1 MKVGI
6 LTIGDELTRGMIQD
20 TNSSFLSRE
29 VTSERWQVTVMM
41 AVGDDDDVIR
51 DALGYLME
59 KCDAV
64 IVTGGL
70 GPTADDKTTAS
81 IARAFGLGLYTDES
95 VLGHIKER
103 FERFRIA
110 WTDNNAKQA
119 MFPHGAV
126 PLYNPTGTAWGFSL
140 KKDGKII
147 VVVPGV
153 PAEVKRMVP
162 ESVIPLLRAE
172 FPEAVRYSA
181 KRTIK
186 LFGISEAK
194 VDETITAAGIDF
206 PGISIGF
213 YPRFP
218 ENHLVI
224 TSQGDDEASTRK
236 NLDHAVAR
244 ATERLKKYIF
254 GYDDATLEGIVA
266 ALLTEK
272 GLTLSVAESC
282 TGGLITD
289 RLTNVPGSSLF
300 LDRGVITYSN
310 VSKMEL
316 LEVPAA
322 TLEQH
327 GAVSE
332 ETAVLMARGVRKLGK
347 THIGL
352 ATTGIAGP
360 TGGSEAKPVGTV
372 FIAVAGEAES
382 VCRKFHFRWERR
394 RVKEITSQ
402 WALEIL
408 RRFIVEDRAK

>member
-6 LTIGDELTRGMIQD
+6 LTIGDELTHGMIQD
-20 TNSSFLSRE
+20 TNSFLISRE
-29 VTSERWQVTVMM
+29 VTSERWHVTAIM
-41 AVGDDDDVIR
+41 AVGDDGNVIR
-51 DALGYLME
+51 DALKYLME
-59 KCDAV
+59 RSDAV

-70 GPTADDKTTAS
+70 GPTADDKTTMS
-81 IARAFGLGLYTDES
+81 IARTFGLGLYTDES
-95 VLGHIKER
+95 VLRHIKER
-103 FERFRIA
+103 FEKFRIA
-110 WTDNNAKQA
+110 WTENNTKQA
-119 MFPHGAV
+119 VFPQGAI
-126 PLYNPTGTAWGFSL
+126 PLYNPIGTAWGFSL
-140 KKDGKII
+140 KKGGKII
-147 VVVPGV
+147 AVVPGV

-162 ESVIPLLRAE
+162 QSVIPLLRAE

-194 VDETITAAGIDF
+194 IDETIAGAGMDI

-224 TSQGDDEASTRK
+224 TSQGDDESSTLR
-236 NLDHAVAR
+236 NLDRAVAR
-244 ATERLKKYIF
+244 AIGRMKKYVF

-289 RLTNVPGSSLF
+289 RLTNIPGSSLF
-300 LDRGVITYSN
+300 FDRGIIAYSN
-310 VSKMEL
+310 GSKMEL

-322 TLEQH
+322 VLERH

-347 THIGL
+347 TDVGL

-372 FIAVAGEAES
+372 FVAVAGEAES
-382 VCRKFHFRWERR
+382 VCRTFHFRWDRR
-394 RVKEITSQ
+394 RIKEITSQ

-408 RRFIVEDRAK
+408 RRFIVEGGAK